1 MLTHINNMLT
11 HINVICLHISGKFR
25 TFVVEKERDT
35 NPILTKNQG
44 GQNYDK
50 ETMATRKSGTH
61 QCNT

>member
-1 MLTHINNMLT
+1 MLT
-11 HINVICLHISGKFR
+11 HINVICLHISGKCR

-50 ETMATRKSGTH
+50 ETMATRESGTH
-61 QCNT
+61 QRNT